1 MLRTIELAD
10 KAQHTIFR
18 ILDDCLFAF
27 FVRPDNIGTTTVD
40 TYTAAIAQG
49 RINTLN
55 SHSKPALNNPDT

>member
-18 ILDDCLFAF
+18 IRDDRLSAF
-27 FVRPDNIGTTTVD
+27 IIHSDHIRATTVD
-40 TYTAAIAQG
+40 TYPAAIAQG